1 MFIVFYRWNIS
12 KMVLTLLYQYW
23 IQKLNI
29 EYSTISVSYET
40 IKLRLFPGY
49 SILYARRMPIW
60 VSSIQCYSTDS
71 NKNLNGHSP
80 MVLKVWK
87 FERTPTQLL
96 INFNAIRSLLF
107 QDIYAKIKS
116 NYVSILL
123 RLFSILKLGRKFM
136 QPMKQSKWNGIC

>member
-87 FERTPTQLL
+87 FERTPTELL

-107 QDIYAKIKS
+107 QDICI
-116 NYVSILL
+116 
-123 RLFSILKLGRKFM
+123 RKN
-136 QPMKQSKWNGIC
+136 QKQLCFYIITPVFNFETRKEIHAANETK